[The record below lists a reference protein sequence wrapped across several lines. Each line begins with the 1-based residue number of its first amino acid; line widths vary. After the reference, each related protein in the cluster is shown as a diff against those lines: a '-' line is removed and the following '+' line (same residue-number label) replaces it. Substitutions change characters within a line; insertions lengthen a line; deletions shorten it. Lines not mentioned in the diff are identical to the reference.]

1 MTRTDND
8 VLTIGN
14 AIVDIL
20 SQIED
25 DFLVRENLVKGSMRL
40 IDQAEADRLF
50 DHMGPTQMISGG
62 CARGAR
68 LYVQRCRCSKNS
80 QDVQAA
86 VIRLHH
92 SSTSRMTASCSG
104 SLNISW

>member
-20 SQIED
+20 SQIDD

-40 IDQAEADRLF
+40 IDQTEADRLF
-50 DHMGPTQMISGG
+50 AMDLLAHI
-62 CARGAR
+62 
-68 LYVQRCRCSKNS
+68 
-80 QDVQAA
+80 DVATKPYFIQ
-86 VIRLHH
+86 
-92 SSTSRMTASCSG
+92 
-104 SLNISW
+104 